1 MPSLKKNKCPKC
13 HKGSVPYFLDLCYA
27 CAFPKLKHIKWKDL
41 KFGDR
46 VYLAGNSSMETGKQL
61 PFPYGPRIV
70 SDTLKKELIS
80 GNNGN
85 IFLNPEETL
94 LMLK

>member
-1 MPSLKKNKCPKC
+1 
-13 HKGSVPYFLDLCYA
+13 
-27 CAFPKLKHIKWKDL
+27 
-41 KFGDR
+41 
-46 VYLAGNSSMETGKQL
+46 METGKQL
-61 PFPYGPRIV
+61 PFPYGPHIV